1 MNSLKKSEEPTS
13 DLSRLSVEKKLA
25 RLGVKVDWDKLSGT
39 AYEDNP
45 KLLLEEYLLVK
56 NAIDDIAGNAMIFSD
71 DFLGSV
77 DSGDA
82 GLLTDEEMRG
92 LGML

>member
-1 MNSLKKSEEPTS
+1 MKSKKNAQCQ
-13 DLSRLSVEKKLA
+13 DRNAVEKKLA

-56 NAIDDIAGNAMIFSD
+56 NAIGDIAGNAMMFSD

-82 GLLTDEEMRG
+82 GLLTDEEMRE
-92 LGML
+92 LGMQ